1 MANTIKKPPD
11 KYRTVK
17 CPLNF
22 IVKDELN
29 QAILFDACYRTHQI
43 IIHTYQLLRLW
54 ILDKYHNNESI
65 PIITTD
71 TIKMAFKALVKKSSG
86 NTPKNNNELLYKE
99 FLQLYETTYKD
110 LNYNIKLDGL
120 HLSHI
125 LNYMSID
132 MVTNIENNIKM
143 NFFSYIRRF
152 VNSYFKEQN
161 NILLENCEKGK
172 KTNLRKQ
179 LNKELYEIKEDLINN
194 TLKSDN
200 KYHKWIIE
208 HKQFIFPSTY
218 TYSTEF
224 DISNNPQNYLP
235 GMIYMCLLL
244 EKVNAK
250 SFQFFPLRTD
260 AKMKYIPIDTTI
272 LVDLFITSD
281 HNKYYKNIS
290 TYKEFLWD
298 TYFKLDKNIFKQKEY
313 NFDYRILTDCF
324 AVSIQLINK
333 NYIESEINK
342 KSNMKNKKIDIKSI
356 TLNMNPL
363 EKEQYKKDIK
373 ETLKVEQEE
382 YKLKQKQQKDDN
394 KKKFNKLSK
403 EEKLEVIKQQKI
415 QKENDKLL
423 NNKKEYIE
431 FPYLE
436 QLNNEEY
443 TKLKT
448 TNWVCIDPG
457 KRTLLYMKNNKG
469 IRYRYTNLKYMKQ
482 IKRLKYQKLLKNY
495 KDKNNITQIE
505 NELSNYNSKSCNLE
519 KFKEFIKKKNEL
531 NILLL
536 ESYKKDIFR
545 KYKWY
550 SYINKKHAETNLVRE
565 IKTTFGKDV
574 KLIMGDWSD
583 KLKKSPCKLKYIS
596 TPNISLKRKLKEHF
610 TIYNLD
616 EFRTSCLN
624 YKTEERCK
632 NIYLPDKKGI
642 YRKIHSILTFQTESK
657 RLGCINRD
665 ENAVNNMIKIVNSY
679 LLDKTRPEKFRRDYK
694 MS

>member
-1 MANTIKKPPD
+1 MEYTTKKPPD

-17 CPLNF
+17 CPLNS
-22 IVKDELN
+22 IIKDELN
-29 QAILFDACYRTHQI
+29 QSILFDACFRTHQI
-43 IIHTYQLLRLW
+43 VIHTYQLLRLW
-54 ILDKYHNNESI
+54 ILDKYHNNKSI
-65 PIITTD
+65 PIITID
-71 TIKMAFKALVKKSSG
+71 TIKMAFKALLKKSKG

-99 FLQLYETTYKD
+99 FLELYETTYKH
-110 LNYNIKLDGL
+110 LNYDIKLDGL

-125 LNYMSID
+125 LNCMAVD

-152 VNSYFKEQN
+152 VNSYFKEHN
-161 NILLENCEKGK
+161 NILLENCEKGT

-194 TLKSDN
+194 TLKSNN
-200 KYHKWIIE
+200 KYHEWILE
-208 HKQFIFPSTY
+208 HRKFIFPSTY
-218 TYSTEF
+218 TYSSEF
-224 DISNNPQNYLP
+224 DITNNPQNYLP

-272 LVDLFITSD
+272 LVDLFITSE
-281 HNKYYKNIS
+281 HNKYYSDIS
-290 TYKEFLWD
+290 GYKDFIWD
-298 TYFKLDKNIFKQKEY
+298 TYFKLDETIFKQKNY
-313 NFDYRILTDCF
+313 NFDYRISTDCF

-342 KSNMKNKKIDIKSI
+342 KYNMKNKRANIKNETI
-356 TLNMNPL
+356 NMNSL
-363 EKEQYKKDIK
+363 EKEQYRKDIK
-373 ETLKVEQEE
+373 EKSKVEKEE
-382 YKLKQKQQKDDN
+382 YKLKIKQQKDIE
-394 KKKFNKLSK
+394 KEKFNKLSK
-403 EEKLEVIKQQKI
+403 EEKKEVIKQQKL
-415 QKENDKLL
+415 QKEKDKLT
-423 NNKKEYIE
+423 NNKIEYIE

-436 QLNNEEY
+436 QLTDKEY
-443 TKLKT
+443 TNLKT
-448 TNWVCIDPG
+448 ANWVCIDPG
-457 KRTLLYMKNNKG
+457 KKTLLYMKNNKG
-469 IRYRYTNLKYMKQ
+469 TKYRYTNRKYITQ

-505 NELSNYNSKSCNLE
+505 NELCNYNSKSCNLE

-583 KLKKSPCKLKYIS
+583 RLKKSPCKLKYIS
-596 TPNISLKRKLKEHF
+596 TPNVSLKRKLKEHF

-632 NIYLPDKKGI
+632 NIYLPDKKKI
-642 YRKIHSILTFQTESK
+642 YRKIHSVLTFQTESN

-679 LLDKTRPEKFRRDYK
+679 LVDKTRPEKFRRDYK
-694 MS
+694 VL